1 MTHSTAP
8 TEFAEANGIRFAYR
22 RFGSGTGTPLVFLQH
37 FRGGMDHWDPLVTD
51 GLAQSRPVILFDNT
65 GVSGSSGETP
75 SSVDAMATDAAAFL
89 GALGLDAVDLLG
101 FSLGG
106 CVAQALAAR
115 PNSPVRRLILAGTA
129 PRGGEPARDP
139 KIPKVAGNP
148 TPVEDDYLFMFF
160 APSETSQAAGRA
172 FYARRTARSDDPP
185 SSMQTLKAQ
194 SGAFIGWWRAK
205 DESFAELK
213 RIAQPALVVN
223 GMHDAMIPTDNS
235 YALAKNL
242 PDAQLILYPDAGHG
256 AIFQYPELFVQHAA
270 LFLDA

>member
-1 MTHSTAP
+1 
-8 TEFAEANGIRFAYR
+8 
-22 RFGSGTGTPLVFLQH
+22 
-37 FRGGMDHWDPLVTD
+37 
-51 GLAQSRPVILFDNT
+51 
-65 GVSGSSGETP
+65 
-75 SSVDAMATDAAAFL
+75 MATDAAGFIA
-89 GALGLDAVDLLG
+89 ALGLNQVDVLG

-115 PNSPVRRLILAGTA
+115 QPNLVRRLILAGTA

-172 FYARRTARSDDPP
+172 FYARRTARADADPP
-185 SSMQTLKAQ
+185 STMQTLKAQ

-205 DESFAELK
+205 DESFTELK
-213 RIAQPALVVN
+213 AITQPALVVN

-256 AIFQYPELFVQHAA
+256 AIFQYPEVFVAHAE
-270 LFLDA
+270 LFLDR